1 MGSGSAGGS
10 DISAPPFT
18 VVGGA
23 NCMGSR
29 FLSAITML
37 LQFVIDMCQIERSFA
52 RRLVFLDREA
62 TPNGF
67 PKCNI
72 LMETRRKYRKATL
85 AQIGFSLFRQEGSC
99 LDRIEH
105 NPSIHD
111 LLMSHC
117 LNNLVVAGF
126 STAYIW

>member
-10 DISAPPFT
+10 DIRTPPCT
-18 VVGGA
+18 GVGGA

-37 LQFVIDMCQIERSFA
+37 LQFVVDMREIACGFA
-52 RRLVFLDREA
+52 RRLIFLDREA

-67 PKCNI
+67 PKRNI
-72 LMETRRKYRKATL
+72 LMETRRKHRKATL
-85 AQIGFSLFRQEGSC
+85 AQIGFSFFRQEGSC

-105 NPSIHD
+105 NPSIHN
-111 LLMSHC
+111 LIMSHG
-117 LNNLVVAGF
+117 LNNL
-126 STAYIW
+126 